1 MPSSVEK
8 DPFSPAERLIKDR
21 PLPAYSYV
29 PGMHPHPIR
38 EEDGH
43 SFGVEISV
51 PKFDADEWRDCLEFL
66 FGIDLFNA
74 GFYWEA
80 HESWEA
86 VWIAAGRKGV
96 VADFLKGLIKLA
108 AAGVKAREGNENG
121 VRRHA
126 ARAEQLFVEAHARR
140 VYSEHEIGLS
150 APISAE
156 SVQNK
161 QPLVAHSRQPEM
173 LGLRV
178 DRLVE
183 FSQRL
188 GRLAKE
194 TVNPIVKPVQRVWS
208 DVLIPEDSVS

>member
-1 MPSSVEK
+1 MTDEQFPS
-8 DPFSPAERLIKDR
+8 AERMIADR
-21 PLPAYSYV
+21 PLPPYSYV

-38 EEDGH
+38 EKAGH

-51 PKFDADEWRDCLEFL
+51 SEFDADKWRDCPEFL

-126 ARAEQLFVEAHARR
+126 ARAAQLFGETCADR
-140 VYSEHEIGLS
+140 EEL
-150 APISAE
+150 
-156 SVQNK
+156 
-161 QPLVAHSRQPEM
+161 
-173 LGLRV
+173 LGLR
-178 DRLVE
+178 LAE
-183 FSQRL
+183 LLGFSKRL
-188 GRLAKE
+188 GEEASSMLDTEVA
-194 TVNPIVKPVQRVWS
+194 PVKRVW
-208 DVLIPEDSVS
+208 DFVLAPTTVSKPS